1 MTKLKNIN
9 SHSFIEYF
17 KRATSTLV
25 ILKLLGER
33 PMYGYEIIQEMKKRS
48 KGQYTLSIPYPA
60 LYRLI
65 ERGFIEESN
74 VEIYNG
80 RARTYYSITDTGG
93 RYIDKTMCEYREL
106 ESVFE
111 SLIQRKLNV

>member
-1 MTKLKNIN
+1 MIEFGNADG
-9 SHSFIEYF
+9 HSFIEYF
-17 KRATSTLV
+17 KRATSSLV
-25 ILKLLGER
+25 ILKLLSER

-93 RYIDKTMCEYREL
+93 RYIDKTMYEYREL

-111 SLIQRKLNV
+111 HLIKS